1 MRYWVIYETDDEGG
15 WSAYAPDVLGC
26 GAAGETYAE
35 VRQLIREALAFH
47 FEGLREDGI
56 MPPEPSAEPWAEL
69 VDVDVPAM
77 MTEPR
82 P

>member
-15 WSAYAPDVLGC
+15 WSAYAPDVPGC

-35 VRQLIREALAFH
+35 ARQLIREALAFH
-47 FEGLREDGI
+47 IEGLREEGLA
-56 MPPEPSAEPWAEL
+56 PPEPSPQPWAEII
-69 VDVDVPAM
+69 DVDVPVLL
-77 MTEPR
+77 TEPQ